1 MIEFT
6 LTVQEEGVGERID
19 KWLALQNEDW
29 TRSQIQDWIKHNRV
43 TVNRASVKGN
53 YRLKLDDEV
62 KIEVEEPQ
70 PLDIPAENIPV
81 DIIYEDKDVVVVNKP
96 RGMVVHPAPGHGT
109 GTLVNAL
116 LYQCDHLSG
125 INGVMRPGIVHR
137 IDKDTSGV
145 LVVAKN
151 DRAHLSLSEQLQKKI
166 TLRKYVAIVH
176 GVIPHE
182 LGTIDAPIGRDTQDR
197 KKMAV
202 TTENSKEAVTHFTV
216 LERFQNYTLVECQLE
231 TGRTHQIRVHMKYI
245 HHPVA
250 GDPKY
255 GPKKTLPITGQALH
269 AQTLG
274 FYHPTTQEWMEFSA
288 PIPKDMEDVL
298 KNLQKTVDTND
309 KL

>member
-1 MIEFT
+1 MEFT

-29 TRSQIQDWIKHNRV
+29 TRSQIQDWIKHTRV
-43 TVNRASVKGN
+43 TVNGASVKGN

-96 RGMVVHPAPGHGT
+96 HGMVVHPAPGHGT

-116 LYQCDHLSG
+116 LYHCDHLSG
-125 INGVMRPGIVHR
+125 INGIMRPGIVHR

-202 TTENSKEAVTHFTV
+202 TIENSKEAVTHFKV
-216 LERFQNYTLVECQLE
+216 LERFQDYTLVECQLE

-255 GPKKTLPITGQALH
+255 GPKKTLPIAGQALH

-274 FYHPTTQEWMEFSA
+274 FYHPTTQKWVEFSA

-298 KNLQKTVDTND
+298 ESLQKTVDTND